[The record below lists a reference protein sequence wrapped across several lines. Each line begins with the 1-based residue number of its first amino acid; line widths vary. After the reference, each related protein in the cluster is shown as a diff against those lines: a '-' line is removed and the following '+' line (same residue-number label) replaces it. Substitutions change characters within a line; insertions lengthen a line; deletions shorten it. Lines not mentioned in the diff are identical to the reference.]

1 MVDLEKNYVRV
12 CPSEFFFFLPML
24 LECVPPVLVQICL
37 LCLLLVFISP
47 LLSDLKGNYSAQYR
61 VEAASSTVANDV
73 IQL

>member
-12 CPSEFFFFLPML
+12 CPSEFFFLPML

-47 LLSDLKGNYSAQYR
+47 FLSDLKVNYSAKYR
-61 VEAASSTVANDV
+61 VEAASSTVANDM

>member
-12 CPSEFFFFLPML
+12 CPSEFFLPML

-37 LCLLLVFISP
+37 LCLLSVFISP
-47 LLSDLKGNYSAQYR
+47 LLSDLKVNYSAQYR

>member
-12 CPSEFFFFLPML
+12 CPSEFFFFCQCCWSVYHQSLFKFAFFVSCRYSFLPY
-24 LECVPPVLVQICL
+24 
-37 LCLLLVFISP
+37 F
-47 LLSDLKGNYSAQYR
+47 DLKVNYSAQYR